1 MMGFTMRRSIPAA
14 LDVNQFPL
22 TLAGGLRASFADIA
36 SESLPDGLTAL
47 MRRTDA
53 NQGEQGHGPSAPEA
67 DRIDRRGRRR
77 AA

>member
-1 MMGFTMRRSIPAA
+1 MRRSIPAA

-47 MRRTDA
+47 MRRLDA
-53 NQGEQGHGPSAPEA
+53 NQGEQGRGPSAPEA
-67 DRIDRRGRRR
+67 NHLSSRTTPSCVT
-77 AA
+77 